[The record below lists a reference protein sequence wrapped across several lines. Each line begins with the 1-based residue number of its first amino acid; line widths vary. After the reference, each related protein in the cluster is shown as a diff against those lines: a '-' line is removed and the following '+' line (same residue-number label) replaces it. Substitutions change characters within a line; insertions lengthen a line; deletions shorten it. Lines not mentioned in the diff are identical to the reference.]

1 MLMIKK
7 IFRWITYVI
16 LAILA
21 LMMIAL
27 AIIRFAVFPNINH
40 YKKDI
45 AASMTEKIGLKTTV
59 GNIVTGWDGL
69 SPKVLI
75 RQINIYDKENKPAL
89 HLEKINGTLSWLSIP
104 MMHPHL
110 SHIQVNNPKIT
121 IHRKAN
127 GKIYVAGIPAT
138 AEGGHD
144 LANWLLSQAG
154 INIKNAVIT
163 WQDDLRQAPALL
175 LNKVNFNLKNSAWRK
190 IFGKHFFSLMM
201 LPSIGKN
208 SPITINGHFFGRD
221 VSKIETWNGELN
233 FNTNE
238 IDLTAWKAWLDYP
251 IDLQSGAGKTKVS
264 LTFSGKKI
272 NKLKADVSL
281 NNLSVRSST
290 SNALLNAKLLAGLLT
305 WEEVQGTTTIT
316 GQNIKLDAKNNFH
329 INNGS
334 GFVSRSIKNNNPWI
348 NASLKLDTFNLDYL
362 NQLQKVIKFPTQFSQ
377 PLKALNPQG
386 KLNNINISFQGNPGN
401 ISHYSIKSGF
411 NSLGMNPYM
420 NMPGFNNVSG
430 EGFVSRSIKNNDP
443 WINASL
449 KLDTFNLDYLS
460 QLQKTIKFPTQFSQP
475 LKALNPQGK
484 LNNINISFQGNP
496 GNLSHYSIK
505 SRFNSLG
512 MNPYMNMP
520 GFNNVSGEIEANE
533 DSGTLQLSS
542 SNASLDIKDVLR
554 WPIPLTTLNGKVS
567 WHKNKDKLKIIAN
580 DITLANEHINGT
592 LNASYDMNGIK
603 GGHLDLNGQFENGNV
618 KFAPFYYPLTIGKK
632 TINWLDRSIISGN
645 ANNVKLT
652 VKGSLDDFPYVDK
665 TNKPD
670 PSLGL
675 FKVTARIDDAVLVY
689 DNKWP
694 RIEALGL
701 NMLFEGSS
709 MVLNADKGTI
719 SGNSIIKAKA
729 AIPKLNTYGAS
740 AQVLNIDG
748 VIEGAI
754 AKGVA
759 FINTSPVREA
769 TFGFTDSLKV
779 AGTGKLNINLNLP
792 LNNMTASTFKGEYT
806 INNGVMSANER
817 IGLPEIANIN
827 GKLNFDEFGINAETI
842 NVAILGGPAT
852 FNLQTDDDQT
862 ININASGSATGKGI
876 QKFTS
881 NAITEAMSGSA
892 SWAADIA
899 IKKPA
904 MNFNIQSSLKGL
916 AINLPAPLG
925 KTSAQEAY
933 FTAIRKQTVEKEDR
947 FDISYGDIASA
958 IIFRHKKNG
967 DLAFSRGDIG
977 INMPAKIA
985 TTPGL
990 SLRGEFD
997 YLNADEW
1004 LEFTKNSKGKSN
1016 TSAGT
1021 NLSNVELSIQQLDI
1035 LNRSLNTLEI
1045 SATPSDGH
1053 LHMLITGQEIGGDIE
1068 WRSPTKMEETGEIIA
1083 RLSKLHIPT
1092 GSNSDGTKTADE
1104 DIEKLD
1110 TQYPALDIQVSD
1122 FKLGGKALGTLELT
1136 AHEIKEDWVIEQL
1149 KISNPDN
1156 ILLAEGHWHNWAR
1169 DPNTNLTFSLTANN
1183 AGNTLKRF
1191 GQPNVIKGGIALVA
1205 GQLSWP
1211 GSPHQFSTKGL
1222 SGEFRLGASKGQVV
1236 KVKPGVGR
1244 LFGLLTLQNLPR
1256 RLTLDFRDIF
1266 SEGFSFDEISGGAKI
1281 NNGIMHSDDFFMSG
1295 PSAETEIKG
1304 YIDLNKETQHLN
1316 VKVVPHISDSL
1327 SLAALASGPVAGIAA
1342 FIAQKLLK
1350 DPLNK
1355 IAQSKYTI
1363 TGTWDNPI
1371 DAKAEAAKKNS
1382 KPINSPLST
1391 Q

>member
-401 ISHYSIKSGF
+401 ISHYSIKSG
-411 NSLGMNPYM
+411 
-420 NMPGFNNVSG
+420 
-430 EGFVSRSIKNNDP
+430 
-443 WINASL
+443 
-449 KLDTFNLDYLS
+449 
-460 QLQKTIKFPTQFSQP
+460 
-475 LKALNPQGK
+475 
-484 LNNINISFQGNP
+484 
-496 GNLSHYSIK
+496 
-505 SRFNSLG
+505 FNSLG

>member
-1 MLMIKK
+1 MIKK
-7 IFRWITYVI
+7 IFRWVTHVI
-16 LAILA
+16 LAILV
-21 LMMIAL
+21 LMLIAL
-27 AIIRFAVFPNINH
+27 AIIRFAIFPNINH
-40 YKKDI
+40 YRNDI
-45 AASMTEKIGLKTTV
+45 AAAVTEKTGLKTTV
-59 GNIVTGWDGL
+59 GNIVTSWDGL

-89 HLEKINGTLSWLSIP
+89 HLENINGTLSWLSIP

-110 SHIQVNNPKIT
+110 SHIEVKNPKIT

-127 GKIYVAGIPAT
+127 GRIYVAGIPMT
-138 AEGGHD
+138 AEGDHD
-144 LANWLLSQAG
+144 FANWLLSQAG
-154 INIKNAVIT
+154 INIKNAAIT

-175 LNKVNFNLKNSAWRK
+175 LDKVNFNLRNSAWRK
-190 IFGKHFFSLMM
+190 IFGQHFFSLIM
-201 LPSIGKN
+201 LPSTGKN

-221 VSKIETWNGELN
+221 VSKVETWNGELN
-233 FNTNE
+233 LNTNA
-238 IDLTAWKAWLDYP
+238 IDLAAWKAWLDYP
-251 IDLQSGAGKTKVS
+251 IDLQSGAGKIKVS
-264 LTFSGKKI
+264 LAFSGKKI
-272 NKLKADVSL
+272 NELKADVSL

-305 WEEVQGTTTIT
+305 WEEAQGTTTIT
-316 GQNIKLDAKNNFH
+316 GQNIKLDAKNNLH

-334 GFVSRSIKNNNPWI
+334 GFVSQSIKNNEPWI
-348 NASLKLDTFNLDYL
+348 NASLKLDTFNL
-362 NQLQKVIKFPTQFSQ
+362 N
-377 PLKALNPQG
+377 
-386 KLNNINISFQGNPGN
+386 
-401 ISHYSIKSGF
+401 
-411 NSLGMNPYM
+411 
-420 NMPGFNNVSG
+420 
-430 EGFVSRSIKNNDP
+430 
-443 WINASL
+443 
-449 KLDTFNLDYLS
+449 YLS
-460 QLQKTIKFPTQFSQP
+460 QLQKTIKLPTQFSQP
-475 LKALNPQGK
+475 LEALNPQGK

-496 GNLSHYSIK
+496 GNLSHYAIK
-505 SRFNSLG
+505 SGFNSLG

-520 GFNNVSGEIEANE
+520 GFNNISGEIEANE
-533 DSGTLQLSS
+533 ANGTLQLSS
-542 SNASLDIKDVLR
+542 SNASLDMKDVLR
-554 WPIPLTTLNGKVS
+554 WPVPLTTLNGKIS

-580 DITLANEHINGT
+580 GITLANEHINGT

-603 GGHLDLNGQFENGNV
+603 GGYLNLNGQFENGDV

-632 TINWLDRSIISGN
+632 TINWLDRSIISGK

-675 FKVTARIDDAVLVY
+675 FKVTARIDDAVLEY
-689 DNKWP
+689 GSKWP

-709 MVLNADKGTI
+709 MVLNADKGTT
-719 SGNSIIKAKA
+719 SGNSIIKAKVV
-729 AIPKLNTYGAS
+729 IPKLNTYDAD
-740 AQVLNIDG
+740 AQALNID
-748 VIEGAI
+748 VVTEGPI
-754 AKGVA
+754 AKGIT
-759 FINTSPVREA
+759 FINTSPVKEV
-769 TFGFTDSLKV
+769 TSGFTDGLNV

-792 LNNMTASTFKGEYT
+792 LNNIAASTFKGEYT

-817 IGLPEIANIN
+817 IGLPEVANIN
-827 GKLNFDEFGINAETI
+827 GKLNFDELGINAENI
-842 NVAILGGPAT
+842 NITILGSPAT
-852 FNLQTDDDQT
+852 FNLQTADNQT

-876 QKFTS
+876 QQFAS
-881 NAITEAMSGSA
+881 NAITEAMSGST
-892 SWAADIA
+892 SWTADIA
-899 IKKPA
+899 IERSA
-904 MNFNIQSSLKGL
+904 LNFNIQSGLKGL

-925 KTSAQEAY
+925 KTSEQEAN

-947 FDISYGDIASA
+947 FDISYSDIASA

-977 INMPAKIA
+977 INIPAKIP

-1004 LEFTKNSKGKSN
+1004 LEFTNNSKEKSN
-1016 TSAGT
+1016 TSTST
-1021 NLSNVELSIQQLDI
+1021 NLSNAKLSIQRLDI
-1035 LNRSLNTLEI
+1035 FNHSLNTLEI
-1045 SATPSDGH
+1045 SATPSDEH
-1053 LHMLITGQEIGGDIE
+1053 LHLLITSQELDGDIE
-1068 WRSPTKMEETGEIIA
+1068 WRSPTKMERTGEIIA

-1092 GSNSDGTKTADE
+1092 GNDREGTKTADE

-1110 TQYPALDIQVSD
+1110 AQYPALDIQVND
-1122 FKLGGKALGTLELT
+1122 FKLGEKALGTLELT
-1136 AHEIKEDWVIEQL
+1136 AHEIEEDWVIEQL
-1149 KISNPDN
+1149 RISNPDN
-1156 ILLAEGHWHNWAR
+1156 ILLAEGRWRNWAR
-1169 DPNTNLTFSLTANN
+1169 NPNTNLTFSLTANN
-1183 AGNTLKRF
+1183 VGNTLKRF
-1191 GQPNVIKGGIALVA
+1191 GQPNVIKGGIALIA
-1205 GQLSWP
+1205 GQLNWP

-1222 SGEFRLGASKGQVV
+1222 SGKFRFGASKGQVI

-1266 SEGFSFDEISGGAKI
+1266 SEGFSFDEISGSARI
-1281 NNGIMHSDDFFMSG
+1281 NDGIMHSNDFFMSG

-1304 YIDLNKETQHLN
+1304 DIDLNKETQHLN

-1327 SLAALASGPVAGIAA
+1327 SLAALASGPVAGVAA

-1355 IAQSKYTI
+1355 IAQSKYII

-1371 DAKAEAAKKNS
+1371 EARAEEKKKNS
-1382 KPINSPLST
+1382 KPINSPLIT